1 VGRHNGVAWV
11 DLGRCRRTGLDPVSV
26 LPAPLIGAAVGMLA
40 GVYPGMGRNNR
51 AAGGAAPLTEIGQRT
66 AGTLGFVGACGAR
79 KPGFGLDPTDE
90 FCRPRWSV
98 QVPAPAV
105 DASVAYGQAKSDIR
119 PCAKEEKE
127 DV

>member
-1 VGRHNGVAWV
+1 M
-11 DLGRCRRTGLDPVSV
+11 TV
-26 LPAPLIGAAVGMLA
+26 LPPVISLVAENL
-40 GVYPGMGRNNR
+40 RR
-51 AAGGAAPLTEIGQRT
+51 RSRT
-66 AGTLGFVGACGAR
+66 ALSTS
-79 KPGFGLDPTDE
+79 GLDPTDE